1 MNNFHWTNII
11 SLKSSQN
18 DAFEKL
24 LCQLVKKEDIQNKN
38 KFIKVGNPDGGGECY
53 VILDNGDEIGFQAKW
68 FLSTPQDTQWKI
80 HNKLNCH
87 RIQMF
92 HNLLL
97 LVQFLLMKSFSQKNL
112 NF

>member
-1 MNNFHWTNII
+1 M
-11 SLKSSQN
+11 Q
-18 DAFEKL
+18 FEKL
-24 LCQLVKKEDIQNKN
+24 IHGKL
-38 KFIKVGNPDGGGECY
+38 IKRYKRFLAD

-97 LVQFLLMKSFSQKNL
+97 LVQFLLMKSFSPKEL
-112 NF
+112 NS